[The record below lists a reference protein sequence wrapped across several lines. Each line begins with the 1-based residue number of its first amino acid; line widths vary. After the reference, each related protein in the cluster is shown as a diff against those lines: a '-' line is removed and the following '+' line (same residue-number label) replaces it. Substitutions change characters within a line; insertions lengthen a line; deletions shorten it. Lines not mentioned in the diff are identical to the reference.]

1 LPASINTAAT
11 QRTSSI
17 HVRQSSGHT
26 ARAASDGQK
35 LPSGARASASWRRL
49 LHNAARMDA
58 RSPSAADLIAVTT
71 WYLETRDAAELRP
84 AQAPATPLSVVEV
97 QRPSP
102 AFSRYLYTAVGGDW
116 QWTDRLPWTEAE
128 WRAYLDPA
136 RVRTWV
142 LWQAGAPAGYVE
154 LQRQERDIE
163 IAYFGLMPDCLGRGW
178 GGHLLTEGLRAAWAW
193 GADRVWV
200 HTCSLDGPAAL
211 ANYEAR
217 GLRRY
222 HQTVTEKRLAP
233 AIGHWPGSRP

>member
-1 LPASINTAAT
+1 MREAAT
-11 QRTSSI
+11 RRSSSI
-17 HVRQSSGHT
+17 HARQSAGRT
-26 ARAASDGQK
+26 AREASEGQK
-35 LPSGARASASWRRL
+35 LPSGARACASSRRL

-58 RSPSAADLIAVTT
+58 RSPSASISATDRVTVTT
-71 WYLETRDAAELRP
+71 WYLESSDPAELRP
-84 AQAPATPLSVVEV
+84 ARAPQEPVTVVEV
-97 QRPSP
+97 ARPSP

-116 QWTDRLPWTEAE
+116 HWTDRLPWNEAQ

-142 LWQAGAPAGYVE
+142 LWQAGAPAGYIE
-154 LQRQERDIE
+154 LQRQDREIE

-178 GGHLLTEGLRAAWAW
+178 GGHLLSEGLRAAWAW

-233 AIGHWPGSRP
+233 AIGPWPGARP